1 VLKVI
6 SRSTFDLQAVLD
18 TLVDSAAL
26 LCRVDRA
33 AIRLASDGTTITSR
47 ATASRRNK
55 KQPGEAVQDF
65 TQADSLTARRYGGT
79 GLGLALSRKLA
90 RLMGGDVT
98 VTSEPGK
105 GSVFT
110 VRLPGGGRVAASP
123 SMPSAR
129 RCGVCRRS
137 GMPYRKRRCIV
148 PVDGFFSGRRSK
160 GRRRSSPMPSQ

>member
-18 TLVDSAAL
+18 TLVDSTAL

-110 VRLPGGGRVAASP
+110 VRLPGGG
-123 SMPSAR
+123 SAENR
-129 RCGVCRRS
+129 LA
-137 GMPYRKRRCIV
+137 
-148 PVDGFFSGRRSK
+148 
-160 GRRRSSPMPSQ
+160 